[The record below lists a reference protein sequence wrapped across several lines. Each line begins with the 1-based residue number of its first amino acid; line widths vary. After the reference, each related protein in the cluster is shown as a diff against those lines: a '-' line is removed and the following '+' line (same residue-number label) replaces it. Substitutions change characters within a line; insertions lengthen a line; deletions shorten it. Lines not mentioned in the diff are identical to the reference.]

1 MTSHDCCVALPHGAI
16 GLSAVFNCGVSCSY
30 SFTILDHPYK
40 VKFVLYSLCLF
51 VCLFERNKVFS
62 Q

>member
-1 MTSHDCCVALPHGAI
+1 MTSNDCCVALLCGTI

-30 SFTILDHPYK
+30 TFTILDHSYK

-51 VCLFERNKVFS
+51 ERNKVFS
-62 Q
+62 R